1 MTTTLRRSSL
11 YVPGNNPSM
20 LINAGIYGADVLVF
34 DLEDAVP
41 FAEKDAART
50 LLRNALSTLRYAS
63 AEVVVRINSLSTP
76 FGREDLEMIIP
87 RRPDAIRI
95 PKCETAR
102 DVTDVDRAVGELE
115 AASGIERGSIRF
127 MPIIETALGAWNVME
142 IATACPRVTAL
153 NFGAEDY
160 TADIGAIR
168 TKDGTELADLRA
180 RMLLA
185 ARVAGVQALDSV
197 YSDVADDDGLYE
209 ESRRARILGFDGKS
223 VIHPRQIPVVHRA
236 FTPSE
241 KEIAAALRVERGLA
255 EGKRMGVGV
264 VVVDGKMVD
273 APVLKRARK
282 VLELARAAGAL
293 PKEEESSC
301 R

>member
-1 MTTTLRRSSL
+1 
-11 YVPGNNPSM
+11 
-20 LINAGIYGADVLVF
+20 
-34 DLEDAVP
+34 
-41 FAEKDAART
+41 
-50 LLRNALSTLRYAS
+50 
-63 AEVVVRINSLSTP
+63 
-76 FGREDLEMIIP
+76 
-87 RRPDAIRI
+87 
-95 PKCETAR
+95 
-102 DVTDVDRAVGELE
+102 
-115 AASGIERGSIRF
+115 

-142 IATACPRVTAL
+142 IATASPRVTAL

-168 TKDGTELADLRA
+168 TEDGSELADLRA

-209 ESRRARILGFDGKS
+209 EARRARILGFDGKS

-255 EGKRMGVGV
+255 EGRKRGTGV
-264 VVVDGKMVD
+264 VVIDGKMVD
-273 APVLKRARK
+273 APVVKRAEK
-282 VLELARAAGAL
+282 VLELARAAGVL
-293 PKEEESSC
+293 PEEEESSC

>member
-1 MTTTLRRSSL
+1 MTKRLRRSSL
-11 YVPGNNPSM
+11 YIPGNTPSM

-50 LLRNALSTLRYAS
+50 LLRNALSAVRYAS
-63 AEVVVRINSLSTP
+63 AEVVVRINPLSTP
-76 FGREDLEMIIP
+76 FGREDLAAIIP
-87 RRPDAIRI
+87 QRPDTIRI

-102 DVTDVDRAVGELE
+102 DVTDVDRIVGELE
-115 AASGIERGSIRF
+115 AASGAERGSTRF
-127 MPIIETALGAWNVME
+127 MPIIETALGAWNVMA
-142 IATACPRVTAL
+142 IATASTRVTAL

-168 TKDGTELADLRA
+168 TKDGSELADLRA

-209 ESRRARILGFDGKS
+209 EARRARILGFDGKS

-293 PKEEESSC
+293 PEEEESSC

>member
-1 MTTTLRRSSL
+1 MTKTLRRSSL
-11 YVPGNNPSM
+11 YVPGNNPAM

-41 FAEKDAART
+41 YSEKDAARI

-63 AEVVVRINSLSTP
+63 AEVVVRINPLSTP
-76 FGREDLEMIIP
+76 FGREDLDVIVP

-102 DVTDVDRAVGELE
+102 DVTDVDRVVGELE
-115 AASGIERGSIRF
+115 AASGVERGSIRF

-142 IATACPRVTAL
+142 IATASPRVTAL

-168 TKDGTELADLRA
+168 TKEGSELADLRA

-197 YSDVADDDGLYE
+197 YSDVEDDDGLYE
-209 ESRRARILGFDGKS
+209 EARRARILGFDGKS

-255 EGKRMGVGV
+255 EGKAKGIGV

-273 APVLKRARK
+273 APVVKRAEK
-282 VLELARAAGAL
+282 VLELARAAGVL
-293 PKEEESSC
+293 PEEEESSC